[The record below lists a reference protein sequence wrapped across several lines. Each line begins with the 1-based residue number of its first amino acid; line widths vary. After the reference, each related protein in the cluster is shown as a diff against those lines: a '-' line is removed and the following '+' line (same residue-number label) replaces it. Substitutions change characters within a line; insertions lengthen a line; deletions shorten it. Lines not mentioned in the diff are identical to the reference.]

1 MSAAELKTAQIFSPR
16 SCAAGQNTAMV
27 RGLSKKDKTVSELS
41 IRRFLLPMLA
51 GVALALTPVTLPFA
65 TEEGAEEQEAAPLPT
80 IELSPQV
87 SLHEARLSAVEDYMN
102 SVGSMRARF
111 VQQAPDG
118 RVSRGVFH
126 LERPGRVRFE
136 FDGDVPILIVSDG
149 RILNMVDYELGQV
162 TKWPIKDTPLALLVA
177 EEIVLGKNVTLVS
190 SGPGELAN
198 MISITARDPKKPEQ
212 GTMTLVFSAEAAPDR
227 GPPQMTLRAWQVIDA
242 QGGLTTVTL
251 AQPEVNLALE
261 ASLWKFDDPRGD
273 RFKRR
278 GRRR

>member
-1 MSAAELKTAQIFSPR
+1 MKTLA
-16 SCAAGQNTAMV
+16 V
-27 RGLSKKDKTVSELS
+27 RKV
-41 IRRFLLPMLA
+41 LLPLLA
-51 GVALALTPVTLPFA
+51 GCVLALAPLTLLYA
-65 TEEGAEEQEAAPLPT
+65 TGEEGVAADEAAPLPT
-80 IELSPQV
+80 IELSPQ
-87 SLHEARLSAVEDYMN
+87 SNLHQQRLDAVERYLN
-102 SVGSMRARF
+102 SVSTLRARF

-118 RVSRGVFH
+118 SVSRGIFH

-136 FDGDVPILIVSDG
+136 FEGDVPILIVSDG
-149 RILNMVDYELGQV
+149 RILNMIDYELGQV

-177 EEIVLGKNVTLVS
+177 DEIILGKNVTLVS

-198 MISITARDPKKPEQ
+198 MISITARNPKKPEQ
-212 GTMTLVFSAEAAPDR
+212 GTMTLVFSAEPAADG

-251 AQPEVNLALE
+251 AQTEVNLMLE
-261 ASLWKFDDPRGD
+261 ASLWKFKDPRGD

>member
-1 MSAAELKTAQIFSPR
+1 MSFLLIPRRLFPLLAGALLGPVLALAPVTVPYPGPYAAGEDAAE
-16 SCAAGQNTAMV
+16 
-27 RGLSKKDKTVSELS
+27 
-41 IRRFLLPMLA
+41 
-51 GVALALTPVTLPFA
+51 
-65 TEEGAEEQEAAPLPT
+65 PLPT

-87 SLHEARLSAVEDYMN
+87 NLHKERLLAVQDYMN
-102 SVGSMRARF
+102 SVRSMRARF

-118 RVSRGVFH
+118 RVSSGIFH

-149 RILNMVDYELGQV
+149 RILNLVDYELGQV
-162 TKWPIKDTPLALLVA
+162 TKWPIKDTPLALMVA
-177 EEIVLGKNVTLVS
+177 DEIVLGKNVTLVS

-212 GTMTLVFSAEAAPDR
+212 GTMTLIFSAQPAPD
-227 GPPQMTLRAWQVIDA
+227 GGAPEMTLRAWQVIDA

-251 AQPEVNLALE
+251 AQPEINLTLE
-261 ASLWKFDDPRGD
+261 TSLWKFDDPRGD
-273 RFKRR
+273 RFERR

>member
-1 MSAAELKTAQIFSPR
+1 
-16 SCAAGQNTAMV
+16 MV
-27 RGLSKKDKTVSELS
+27 KKDKMLS
-41 IRRFLLPMLA
+41 KLLIRRFLFPMLA
-51 GVALALTPVTLPFA
+51 GCALALTPLTLPYA
-65 TEEGAEEQEAAPLPT
+65 AGEDGAAGEDEAAGNDAPPLPT
-80 IELSPQV
+80 IELSSQV
-87 SLHEARLSAVEDYMN
+87 DLHEQRLAAVQEYMN
-102 SVGSMRARF
+102 SVSTMRARF

-118 RVSRGVFH
+118 RMSRGVFH

-136 FDGDVPILIVSDG
+136 FEEGVPILIVSDG

-177 EEIVLGKNVTLVS
+177 EEIVLGENVTLVS

-212 GTMTLVFSAEAAPDR
+212 GTMTLVFSAEPAAD
-227 GPPQMTLRAWQVIDA
+227 GEAPQMTLRAWQVIDA

-251 AQPEVNLALE
+251 AQPQVNVALE

>member
-1 MSAAELKTAQIFSPR
+1 MRKR
-16 SCAAGQNTAMV
+16 
-27 RGLSKKDKTVSELS
+27 S
-41 IRRFLLPMLA
+41 IRRLLFPLMA
-51 GVALALTPVTLPFA
+51 GVALALTPLTLPFA
-65 TEEGAEEQEAAPLPT
+65 VEDGVGAVEEGVGTEDSEALPT

-87 SLHEARLSAVEDYMN
+87 DLHQERLNAVEAYMN

-212 GTMTLVFSAEAAPDR
+212 GTMTLVFSAEPAA
-227 GPPQMTLRAWQVIDA
+227 GGAPQMTLRAWQVIDA

>member
-1 MSAAELKTAQIFSPR
+1 MSR
-16 SCAAGQNTAMV
+16 
-27 RGLSKKDKTVSELS
+27 LSMRK
-41 IRRFLLPMLA
+41 FLFPLLA
-51 GVALALTPVTLPFA
+51 GCALALAPLTLPYA
-65 TEEGAEEQEAAPLPT
+65 ASEDEVSGNDAAPLPT
-80 IELSPQV
+80 IELSPQTD
-87 SLHEARLSAVEDYMN
+87 LHQQRLAAVEAYLN
-102 SVGSMRARF
+102 SVSTMRARF

-118 RVSRGVFH
+118 SMSRGIFH

-136 FDGDVPILIVSDG
+136 FEEGVPILIVSDG

-177 EEIVLGKNVTLVS
+177 DEIVLGKNVTLVS

-198 MISITARDPKKPEQ
+198 MISITARNPKKPEQ
-212 GTMTLVFSAEAAPDR
+212 GTMTLVFSAEPAP
-227 GPPQMTLRAWQVIDA
+227 GGGSPLMTLRAWQVIDA

-251 AQPEVNLALE
+251 VQPEVNVTLE

>member
-1 MSAAELKTAQIFSPR
+1 MKTSAMRKIL
-16 SCAAGQNTAMV
+16 
-27 RGLSKKDKTVSELS
+27 LS
-41 IRRFLLPMLA
+41 LL
-51 GVALALTPVTLPFA
+51 GGCALALAPLTLPYA
-65 TEEGAEEQEAAPLPT
+65 SGEEAASEDVAAPLPT
-80 IELSPQV
+80 IELSPLTN
-87 SLHEARLSAVEDYMN
+87 LHQQRLDAVEKYLN
-102 SVGSMRARF
+102 SVLTLRARF

-118 RVSRGVFH
+118 SVSRGIFH

-136 FDGDVPILIVSDG
+136 FEEGIPILIVSDG

-177 EEIVLGKNVTLVS
+177 DEIVLGKNVTLVS

-198 MISITARDPKKPEQ
+198 MISITARNPKKPEQ
-212 GTMTLVFSAEAAPDR
+212 GTMTLVFSAEPAADG
-227 GPPQMTLRAWQVIDA
+227 GPPEMTLRAWQVIDA

-251 AQPEVNLALE
+251 AQTEVNMELE
-261 ASLWKFDDPRGD
+261 ASLWKFKDPRGD

>member
-1 MSAAELKTAQIFSPR
+1 MSI
-16 SCAAGQNTAMV
+16 
-27 RGLSKKDKTVSELS
+27 LS
-41 IRRFLLPMLA
+41 IRRLPFPLAAGALLGLT
-51 GVALALTPVTLPFA
+51 LALTPVTVSYA
-65 TEEGAEEQEAAPLPT
+65 ADNAGEEIPESPLEALPT
-80 IELSPQV
+80 IELSPRVDLQKER
-87 SLHEARLSAVEDYMN
+87 LEAVQNYMN
-102 SVGSMRARF
+102 SVRSMRARF

-162 TKWPIKDTPLALLVA
+162 TKWPIKDTPLALMVA
-177 EEIVLGKNVTLVS
+177 DEIVLGQNVTLVS
-190 SGPGELAN
+190 SGPGDLAN

-212 GTMTLVFSAEAAPDR
+212 GTMTLIFSAEPATDGGAPT
-227 GPPQMTLRAWQVIDA
+227 MTLRAWQVIDA

-251 AQPEVNLALE
+251 AQTEVNLALE
-261 ASLWKFDDPRGD
+261 TSLWKFSDPRGD

-278 GRRR
+278 NRRR

>member
-1 MSAAELKTAQIFSPR
+1 MSKL
-16 SCAAGQNTAMV
+16 
-27 RGLSKKDKTVSELS
+27 L
-41 IRRFLLPMLA
+41 IRRLLFPLMA
-51 GVALALTPVTLPFA
+51 GVALALTPLTLPFA
-65 TEEGAEEQEAAPLPT
+65 VEERVGTKDSEALPT
-80 IELSPQV
+80 IELSPQA
-87 SLHEARLSAVEDYMN
+87 SLHEDRLNAVEAYMN

-177 EEIVLGKNVTLVS
+177 EEIVLGENVTLVS

-212 GTMTLVFSAEAAPDR
+212 GTMTLVFSAEPAAA
-227 GPPQMTLRAWQVIDA
+227 GGAPQMTLRAWQVIDA

-261 ASLWKFDDPRGD
+261 ASLWNFDDPRGD